1 MYIHDVTNRRTE
13 DMADGRTIKGE
24 VSSKMTYIFI
34 GHFELAYFL
43 ENFL

>member
-1 MYIHDVTNRRTE
+1 MNEWMKFVSR
-13 DMADGRTIKGE
+13 ADSDTCFHKGE

-43 ENFL
+43 ENLL